1 MNRISFLFV
10 LGVVVVLILGGI
22 VGYAKFSEAGLNEDA
37 KRYDLQIANLE
48 NDVVIYEGGNVEA
61 ALSAKEA
68 LDFLKGDSV
77 KWSKVIEAI
86 LATTPKKADT
96 KLPLVDYTSY
106 SGSQGNRL
114 SISMRTN
121 PKSETPYYDVA
132 ELIKAFSES
141 GKFKNAFVPAISP
154 GFTAEGDVVLTFNF
168 NVEYV
173 GGQEQTPEVEPKI
186 DLPADVPVPKFSPIK
201 N

>member
-1 MNRISFLFV
+1 MNRISFLFI
-10 LGVVVVLILGGI
+10 LGLLAALILGGV
-22 VGYAKFSEAGLNEDA
+22 VGYAKFSEATLNENA
-37 KRYDLQIANLE
+37 KKYDLQIANLE
-48 NDVVIYEGGNVEA
+48 NDVVVYEGGNVEA

-68 LDFLKGDSV
+68 MDFLKGDSV
-77 KWSKVIEAI
+77 KWSKVIEEI
-86 LATTPKKADT
+86 LVTTPKDSET
-96 KLPLVDYTSY
+96 KLPIVDYTSY

-132 ELIKAFSES
+132 ELIRVFSES

-154 GFTAEGDVVLTFNF
+154 GFTEEGDIILTFNF
-168 NVEYV
+168 SVEYV
-173 GGQEQTPEVEPKI
+173 GGSDEAEEKAAEEKAKI
-186 DLPADVPVPKFSPIK
+186 PAPKFLPIK